1 MLTINLPGELENE
14 LSSLTKDKETF
25 IIEAIREK
33 IALQKSAI
41 SQEES
46 MKEQS
51 DIFGHKVFIGE
62 FKSTRIENW
71 GDY

>member
-1 MLTINLPGELENE
+1 MLTINLPADLEKE
-14 LSSLTKDKETF
+14 LSLLTNNKETF

-33 IALQKSAI
+33 IAALKN

-46 MKEQS
+46 MKEHS
-51 DIFGHKVFIGE
+51 NIFGHKVIIEE

>member
-14 LSSLTKDKETF
+14 LSSLTNDKETF

-33 IALQKSAI
+33 IALRKSTI
-41 SQEES
+41 SEES
-46 MKEQS
+46 TTEQS
-51 DIFGHKVFIGE
+51 NIFGHKIIIEE
-62 FKSTRIENW
+62 FNSTRIENW